1 MSNQNCS
8 QNSSTIA
15 QSLAETARAVTDT
28 FISGASAAA
37 AGAAGADAA
46 GGNDISDNVFLDPAD
61 DSSECPDNEVFPDDR
76 DCFLDFT
83 RGLPDDKE
91 KDNLTMFYCGEE
103 VKFKKKEVDAVIGSS
118 MVLLLKVDVDG
129 DFDNDAEKREQMLR
143 LRQKYVNAAEK
154 HNAAVSEIIDNG
166 YVNGYA
172 DSGFDLYVP
181 FDQDM
186 VCGEFGKKINFRVQ
200 CAAYEDEYT
209 PTGYYVYPRSSISK
223 TPLRLANSV
232 GIIDSGY
239 RGNLLGAFDC
249 HRVAGSA
256 SASDIYPVKTGV
268 RLVQICAPN
277 LQPFLVKVVDKL
289 DDTTRGAGGFGS
301 TGV

>member
-37 AGAAGADAA
+37 AAAGADAA

-61 DSSECPDNEVFPDDR
+61 DSSDCSGNEVFPDHR

-83 RGLPDDKE
+83 SGLPDDKE

-103 VKFKKKEVDAVIGSS
+103 VKFKKKEVDAVFGSS

-143 LRQKYVNAAEK
+143 LRQKYSFHQLN
-154 HNAAVSEIIDNG
+154 
-166 YVNGYA
+166 
-172 DSGFDLYVP
+172 
-181 FDQDM
+181 Q
-186 VCGEFGKKINFRVQ
+186 
-200 CAAYEDEYT
+200 
-209 PTGYYVYPRSSISK
+209 
-223 TPLRLANSV
+223 
-232 GIIDSGY
+232 
-239 RGNLLGAFDC
+239 
-249 HRVAGSA
+249 
-256 SASDIYPVKTGV
+256 
-268 RLVQICAPN
+268 
-277 LQPFLVKVVDKL
+277 
-289 DDTTRGAGGFGS
+289 
-301 TGV
+301 

>member
-91 KDNLTMFYCGEE
+91 KDNMC
-103 VKFKKKEVDAVIGSS
+103 I
-118 MVLLLKVDVDG
+118 
-129 DFDNDAEKREQMLR
+129 
-143 LRQKYVNAAEK
+143 
-154 HNAAVSEIIDNG
+154 
-166 YVNGYA
+166 
-172 DSGFDLYVP
+172 
-181 FDQDM
+181 
-186 VCGEFGKKINFRVQ
+186 
-200 CAAYEDEYT
+200 
-209 PTGYYVYPRSSISK
+209 
-223 TPLRLANSV
+223 
-232 GIIDSGY
+232 
-239 RGNLLGAFDC
+239 
-249 HRVAGSA
+249 
-256 SASDIYPVKTGV
+256 
-268 RLVQICAPN
+268 
-277 LQPFLVKVVDKL
+277 
-289 DDTTRGAGGFGS
+289 
-301 TGV
+301 